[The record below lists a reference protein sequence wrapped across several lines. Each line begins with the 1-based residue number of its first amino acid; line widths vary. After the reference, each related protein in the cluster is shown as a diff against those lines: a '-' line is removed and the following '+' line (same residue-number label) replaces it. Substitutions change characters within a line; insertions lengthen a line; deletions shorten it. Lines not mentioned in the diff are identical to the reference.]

1 MSFKIRM
8 RMKRLLLAPLV
19 LGIAIPIQAEE
30 TCTFVSQ
37 YQPDVTIEVGTKH
50 VSGATGYIRYKGSPV
65 LNFSTGIQ
73 NGYGGQSFVITP
85 IRNSPT
91 DKYEKIVSGQVVTVV
106 GDQVGIKGTPESKRK
121 KGQQKLF
128 FPSFGLNYYYSL
140 STDVNEP
147 ASRFNPS
154 KETIDILKAAE
165 GFWIPSE
172 ICEKYV
178 YYGWN

>member
-1 MSFKIRM
+1 
-8 RMKRLLLAPLV
+8 MKCLLLAPLV
-19 LGIAIPIQAEE
+19 LGIAPPIQAEE

-37 YQPDVTIEVGTKH
+37 YQPDVTIEVATKH
-50 VSGATGYIRYKGSPV
+50 FSGATGYIRYKGSPV

-106 GDQVGIKGTPESKRK
+106 GDQVGIKGTPENKRK
-121 KGQQKLF
+121 RGQNKLF
-128 FPSFGLNYYYSL
+128 FPEFGLHYYYSL
-140 STDVNEP
+140 AGDETKPDGRFGGRTNEMT
-147 ASRFNPS
+147 S
-154 KETIDILKAAE
+154 ILRAAE
-165 GFWIPSE
+165 GFWIPSK